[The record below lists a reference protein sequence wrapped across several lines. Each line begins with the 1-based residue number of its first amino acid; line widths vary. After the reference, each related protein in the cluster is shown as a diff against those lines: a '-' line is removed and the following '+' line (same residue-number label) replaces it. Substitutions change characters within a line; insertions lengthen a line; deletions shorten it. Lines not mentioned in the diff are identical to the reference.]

1 MNEQLPTSPAPS
13 ATGGTETHV
22 QRSWRIRLVTG
33 ACLSALL
40 GLGVSLVHLVW
51 PSPLMF
57 ALFMTLGQG
66 AFGVAMVLYAI
77 TIFADLKK
85 RKVL

>member
-1 MNEQLPTSPAPS
+1 MNEPLPQEPGTGAGETGTS
-13 ATGGTETHV
+13 V
-22 QRSWRIRLVTG
+22 RRIWRIKLVTA
-33 ACLSALL
+33 ACLLALL
-40 GLGVSLVHLVW
+40 GLGVSIVHLVW

-66 AFGVAMVLYAI
+66 AFGAAMVLYAI
-77 TIFADLKK
+77 VIFADLKK